1 MPSDKNTPV
10 PPKNDDRKSK
20 SGIWIP
26 LLISVAVILTISWV
40 YNALSSMRYTQTT
53 YSDFRDTMESGQLA
67 EVDLHFDRIIYL
79 TKQEAAKPESIR
91 KACYTGIPS
100 YADTITLMY
109 ELDELGM
116 DALAARSTVGLVS
129 NVPEGMV
136 PESDTA
142 NLAILS
148 YNPLVYSKGRSPLE
162 AMSMGLT
169 NIKFFPAEA
178 NGGVNK
184 LKALA
189 GPYQAAKW
197 MPTGGV
203 NTKNLND
210 YLSFDRILC
219 CGGTW
224 IATSADINEGKWD
237 DITRKC
243 KEAIKTMLGFKL
255 EKICIYGDSANAEK
269 NAQFV
274 ASLFGFDTAETECG
288 YQAGGLCFAK
298 EESDAK
304 GCIVISTLNGDRAM
318 SYLKRMGA
326 EIDPDIWYDKKG
338 KVSCFGLKDLVAGF
352 EICIETK

>member
-1 MPSDKNTPV
+1 MDMFKTIYDLGIIPVVAIDDADKAV
-10 PPKNDDRKSK
+10 PLAK
-20 SGIWIP
+20 
-26 LLISVAVILTISWV
+26 
-40 YNALSSMRYTQTT
+40 ALREGGLPAAEITFRTAAAEEAIRRITT
-53 YSDFRDTMESGQLA
+53 ECPDVLVGAGT
-67 EVDLHFDRIIYL
+67 VL
-79 TKQEAAKPESIR
+79 TKEQCDRAIAAGAKFVVTPGFNPEMIAYIKS
-91 KACYTGIPS
+91 TGIP
-100 YADTITLMY
+100 MMP
-109 ELDELGM
+109 G
-116 DALAARSTVGLVS
+116 AATPG
-129 NVPEGMV
+129 EM
-136 PESDTA
+136 EQ
-142 NLAILS
+142 
-148 YNPLVYSKGRSPLE
+148 

-224 IATSADINEGKWD
+224 IATSADIAEGKWD

-255 EKICIYGDSANAEK
+255 NSVVVYGDKEESKADAKLLCN
-269 NAQFV
+269 
-274 ASLFGFDTAETECG
+274 LFGFEYSETENGVSAGAVSFMHDDCG
-288 YQAGGLCFAK
+288 
-298 EESDAK
+298 AK
-304 GCIVISTLNGDRAM
+304 GCIVISTLNGNRAKA
-318 SYLKRMGA
+318 YLERLGA

-338 KVSCFGLKDLVAGF
+338 NVTCFGLKNTVAGF
-352 EICIETK
+352 EICVETK

>member
-1 MPSDKNTPV
+1 MDMFKEIYELGIIPVVAIDDADKAV
-10 PPKNDDRKSK
+10 PLAK
-20 SGIWIP
+20 
-26 LLISVAVILTISWV
+26 
-40 YNALSSMRYTQTT
+40 ALRDGGLPAAEIT
-53 YSDFRDTMESGQLA
+53 FRTAAA
-67 EVDLHFDRIIYL
+67 EEAIRRITAECPDVLVGAGTVL
-79 TKQEAAKPESIR
+79 TKEQCDRAIAAGAKFVVTPGFNPEMIAYIKS
-91 KACYTGIPS
+91 TGIP
-100 YADTITLMY
+100 MMP
-109 ELDELGM
+109 G
-116 DALAARSTVGLVS
+116 AATPG
-129 NVPEGMV
+129 EM
-136 PESDTA
+136 EQ
-142 NLAILS
+142 
-148 YNPLVYSKGRSPLE
+148 

-243 KEAIKTMLGFKL
+243 KEAIKTMLGFRL

-269 NAQFV
+269 NAQLV
-274 ASLFGFDTAETECG
+274 ASLFGFDKAETECG
-288 YQAGGLCFAK
+288 VQAGALCFGK

-338 KVSCFGLKDLVAGF
+338 KVSCFGLKDTVAGY

>member
-1 MPSDKNTPV
+1 MDMFKEIYELGIIPVVAIDDADKAV
-10 PPKNDDRKSK
+10 PLAK
-20 SGIWIP
+20 
-26 LLISVAVILTISWV
+26 
-40 YNALSSMRYTQTT
+40 ALRDGGLPAAEITFRTAAAEEAIRRITT
-53 YSDFRDTMESGQLA
+53 ECPDVLVGAGT
-67 EVDLHFDRIIYL
+67 VL
-79 TKQEAAKPESIR
+79 TKEQCDRAIAAGAKFVVTPGLNPEMIAYIKS
-91 KACYTGIPS
+91 TGIP
-100 YADTITLMY
+100 MMP
-109 ELDELGM
+109 G
-116 DALAARSTVGLVS
+116 AATPG
-129 NVPEGMV
+129 EM
-136 PESDTA
+136 EQ
-142 NLAILS
+142 
-148 YNPLVYSKGRSPLE
+148 

-243 KEAIKTMLGFKL
+243 KDAIKTMLGFRL

-274 ASLFGFDTAETECG
+274 ASLFGFDVADTECG
-288 YQAGGLCFAK
+288 VQAGALCFGK

-338 KVSCFGLKDLVAGF
+338 KVSCFGLKDTVAGF